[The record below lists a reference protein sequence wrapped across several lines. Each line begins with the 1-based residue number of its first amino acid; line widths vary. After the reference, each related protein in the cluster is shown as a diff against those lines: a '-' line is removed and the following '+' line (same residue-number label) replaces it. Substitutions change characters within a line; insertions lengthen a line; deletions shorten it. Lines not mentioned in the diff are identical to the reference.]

1 MNRDKQIIKVSYI
14 WIITNIVLVVF
25 KAIVWF
31 LSNSIAIILDAVNNL
46 SDVVSSVIT
55 IIWTKLSAKKPDK
68 EHPYWHGRIE
78 YFASVIIAVIVL
90 VAWLVA
96 LKESIEK
103 IITPEDTNY
112 TTITLIVVIIAVFV
126 KFFLWKYVKNQ
137 WKKLNSGSLIASG
150 TDAISDGFISLST
163 FIWALISIFFGI
175 WLEGYLWV
183 IISFFI
189 IKAAYEILKDTINE
203 MIWIRADWELTKKI
217 RTKIQSFEWVLGVY
231 DLALHSYWPNKVVW
245 TAHIQVNDEMTAKEL
260 HRLTR
265 EITVDIYTHM
275 GIIMTIWVYA
285 SNDSWEYWE
294 IKNTL
299 SEILKKYDKILQ
311 MHWFYVDE
319 SMKTISFDVI
329 FDFEEEHPE
338 KVLKEIRK
346 EMKKKYPDYDYAA
359 IIDTDISD

>member
-14 WIITNIVLVVF
+14 WIITNIVLVIF

-46 SDVVSSVIT
+46 SDVISSVIT
-55 IIWTKLSAKKPDK
+55 IIWTKFSAKKPDK
-68 EHPYWHGRIE
+68 EHPYWHGRVE

-103 IITPEDTNY
+103 IISPEETNY
-112 TTITLIVVIIAVFV
+112 TVVTLAVVLVAVFV
-126 KFFLWKYVKNQ
+126 KFLLWKYVKNQ

-175 WLEGYLWV
+175 WLEWYLWV

-203 MIWIRADWELTKKI
+203 MIWIRADSDLTNRLK
-217 RTKIQSFEWVLGVY
+217 TKVQSYEWVLGVY
-231 DLALHSYWPNKVVW
+231 DIMLHNYGPNKIIG
-245 TAHIQVNDEMTAKEL
+245 TAHIQVNDEMTAKEI

-265 EITVDIYTHM
+265 EIQVWVYSSL
-275 GIIMTIWVYA
+275 GIILTIWIYA
-285 SNDSWEYWE
+285 TNDEWEFGKIQKE
-294 IKNTL
+294 LNQIIKNY
-299 SEILKKYDKILQ
+299 ENIIQ
-311 MHWFYVDE
+311 MHGFYVDDV
-319 SMKTISFDVI
+319 SNNISFDLI
-329 FDFEEEHPE
+329 FDFKEEHPE
-338 KVLKEIRK
+338 KIVRKIKKEIK
-346 EMKKKYPDYDYAA
+346 TKFSDYEYSV
-359 IIDTDISD
+359 IIDNDVSE

>member
-14 WIITNIVLVVF
+14 WILTNIVLVVF

-55 IIWTKLSAKKPDK
+55 IIGTKLSSKKPDK

-78 YFASVIIAVIVL
+78 YFASVTIAVIVL

-96 LKESIEK
+96 LEESIEK
-103 IITPEDTNY
+103 IIHPDDTNY
-112 TTITLIVVIIAVFV
+112 TAITLIVVLVAVFV
-126 KFFLWKYVKNQ
+126 KFFLWRYVKSQ
-137 WKKLNSGSLIASG
+137 WKKLNSGSLIASW
-150 TDAISDGFISLST
+150 TDAISDSFISLST
-163 FIWALISIFFGI
+163 FIWALVSIFFGI

-217 RTKIQSFEWVLGVY
+217 KTKIQSFDWVLWVY
-231 DLALHSYWPNKVVW
+231 DLALHSYWPNKVIW
-245 TAHIQVNDEMTAKEL
+245 TAHIQVRDDMTAKEI

-265 EITVDIYTHM
+265 EIIVDVYNKLWIV
-275 GIIMTIWVYA
+275 MTIWIYA
-285 SNDSWEYWE
+285 SNDSWEYG
-294 IKNTL
+294 
-299 SEILKKYDKILQ
+299 KIQKELNQIIRNYENIIQ
-311 MHWFYVDE
+311 MHGFYVDD
-319 SMKTISFDVI
+319 STNNISFDLI
-329 FDFEEEHPE
+329 FDFKEENPE
-338 KVLKEIRK
+338 KILKEIKK
-346 EMKKKYPDYDYAA
+346 EMKKKYPKYEYVA

>member
-14 WIITNIVLVVF
+14 WILINIVLVIF

-55 IIWTKLSAKKPDK
+55 IIGTKLSSKKPDK

-78 YFASVIIAVIVL
+78 YFASVTIAVIVL

-96 LKESIEK
+96 LEESIEK
-103 IITPEDTNY
+103 IIHPDDTNY
-112 TTITLIVVIIAVFV
+112 TVITLVVVLVAVFV
-126 KFFLWKYVKNQ
+126 KFFLWRYVKSQ
-137 WKKLNSGSLIASG
+137 WKKLNSGSLIASW
-150 TDAISDGFISLST
+150 TDAISDSFISLST

-189 IKAAYEILKDTINE
+189 IKAAIEILKDTINE
-203 MIWIRADWELTKKI
+203 MIWIRADWELTQKI
-217 RTKIQSFEWVLGVY
+217 RAKIQSFDWVLWVY
-231 DLALHSYWPNKVVW
+231 DLALHSYWPNKVIW

-265 EITVDIYTHM
+265 EITVDIYSHM

-285 SNDSWEYWE
+285 SNDSWEYWD

-299 SEILKKYDKILQ
+299 SDILKRYDKILQ

-319 SMKTISFDVI
+319 STKAVSFDII
-329 FDFEEEHPE
+329 FDFEEENPE
-338 KVLKEIRK
+338 KILKEIKK
-346 EMKKKYPDYDYAA
+346 EMKKKYPKYEYVA